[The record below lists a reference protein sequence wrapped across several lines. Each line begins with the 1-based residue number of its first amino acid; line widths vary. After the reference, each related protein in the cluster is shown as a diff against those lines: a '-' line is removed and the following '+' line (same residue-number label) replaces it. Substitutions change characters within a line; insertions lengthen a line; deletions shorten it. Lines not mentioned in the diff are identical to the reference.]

1 MKLRLNATPE
11 PAATAAPAKPV
22 HREVLHLAHPL
33 QAVRPLSP
41 GEAERLARFEEQL
54 KTRYEDGLRDG
65 EKGLREQLLQQRTE
79 IVELQKGV
87 LQSLEKALPQV
98 RTECEAALVELAL
111 EVARKV
117 VAGIPIKPAM
127 IEGAIREALDSL
139 EEAHDVC
146 VLVNE
151 EDLQLLQKYKS
162 PVLKTN
168 AGDEKVRFQ
177 ASAEVSRGGC
187 MVQTRFGVVDAR
199 VETKFEQV
207 KKSLR
212 T

>member
-1 MKLRLNATPE
+1 M
-11 PAATAAPAKPV
+11 
-22 HREVLHLAHPL
+22 
-33 QAVRPLSP
+33 
-41 GEAERLARFEEQL
+41 
-54 KTRYEDGLRDG
+54 
-65 EKGLREQLLQQRTE
+65 
-79 IVELQKGV
+79 
-87 LQSLEKALPQV
+87 
-98 RTECEAALVELAL
+98 
-111 EVARKV
+111 
-117 VAGIPIKPAM
+117 
-127 IEGAIREALDSL
+127 
-139 EEAHDVC
+139 
-146 VLVNE
+146 NE

-168 AGDEKVRFQ
+168 AGNEKVRFQ